1 MSPHEL
7 GLADAA
13 RAIRRKELSPVDLVD
28 ALLDRAAKIDGRVQA
43 WALLDGDGARLA
55 ANASIEKRLAG

>member
-7 GLADAA
+7 GLVDAA

-28 ALLDRAAKIDGRVQA
+28 ALLDRAAKVDGPIQA
-43 WALLDGDGARLA
+43 WALLDRGGARA
-55 ANASIEKRLAG
+55 AARRAADEIAR